1 MPGWRIMESLTVVKG
16 SLESRRL
23 ERDCGSQDGRPPL
36 VAMIGE
42 LDIQFDGDIMEI
54 K

>member
-1 MPGWRIMESLTVVKG
+1 MPGWRIIESLTVVKG

-23 ERDCGSQDGRPPL
+23 ERDSVEVRI

-42 LDIQFDGDIMEI
+42 LDIQFEGDIMEI

>member
-1 MPGWRIMESLTVVKG
+1 MEDYGVFNSRERVVGVKKAGKG
-16 SLESRRL
+16 L
-23 ERDCGSQDGRPPL
+23 CGSQDGGPPL